1 MRRMVCLTLLL
12 SLNIQAQ
19 QARSYAQ
26 HQVDDLTR
34 QLPATEISQVPA
46 PEPVL
51 LLQRPAMTASRKGT
65 VILLAD
71 SAEHAASPKHIDHL
85 RQQLNDYG
93 WDTLSVMPPDA
104 AMLTGDGDGDAIKQ
118 FQTAVMQRISA
129 AQQQAR
135 QQSGSVVIIAQG
147 NSAAVLNQL
156 YAAEQLP
163 EPEALILLGAYLPD
177 PQLNIELAKAIA
189 SHQIPTLDINHQY
202 DNRFVNAHLALRQK
216 WVNKQLKPVYRQRQ
230 IIGSGFNQDVQ
241 QWVLQEIYGWLTA
254 VGL

>member
-1 MRRMVCLTLLL
+1 MWRVVCLALLL
-12 SLNIQAQ
+12 SLNIHAQ
-19 QARSYAQ
+19 QALSYSQ
-26 HQVDDLTR
+26 LQVDDLKR
-34 QLPATEISQVPA
+34 QLPAAEISQIDA
-46 PEPVL
+46 TEPVL

-71 SAEHAASPKHIDHL
+71 SAEHAASPKHIDNL

-104 AMLTGDGDGDAIKQ
+104 AMLTGDSDAIQQ

-135 QQSGSVVIIAQG
+135 QQSGSVVVIAQG

-156 YAAEQLP
+156 YVAEQLA

-202 DNRFVNAHLALRQK
+202 DNRFVNAQLALRQK

-230 IIGSGFNQDVQ
+230 IIGSGLHQEVQ
-241 QWVLQEIYGWLTA
+241 QWVLHEIYGWLTSI
-254 VGL
+254 GL

>member
-1 MRRMVCLTLLL
+1 MWRVVCLALLL
-12 SLNIQAQ
+12 SLNIHAQ
-19 QARSYAQ
+19 QALSYSQ
-26 HQVDDLTR
+26 LQVDDLTR
-34 QLPATEISQVPA
+34 QLPAAEISQIDA
-46 PEPVL
+46 TEPVL

-71 SAEHAASPKHIDHL
+71 SAEHAASPKHIDNL

-104 AMLTGDGDGDAIKQ
+104 AMLTGDSDAIQQ

-135 QQSGSVVIIAQG
+135 QQSGSVVVIAQG

-156 YAAEQLP
+156 YVAEQLA

-202 DNRFVNAHLALRQK
+202 DNRFVNAQLALRQK

-230 IIGSGFNQDVQ
+230 IIGSGLHQEVQ
-241 QWVLQEIYGWLTA
+241 QWVLHEIYGWLTSI
-254 VGL
+254 GL

>member
-1 MRRMVCLTLLL
+1 MWRVVCLALLL
-12 SLNIQAQ
+12 SLNIHAQ
-19 QARSYAQ
+19 QAVSYSQ
-26 HQVDDLTR
+26 LQVEDLTR
-34 QLPATEISQVPA
+34 QLPAAEISKIDA
-46 PEPVL
+46 AEPVL

-93 WDTLSVMPPDA
+93 WDTLSIMPPDA
-104 AMLTGDGDGDAIKQ
+104 AMLTGDGEAIAQ

-156 YAAEQLP
+156 YVAEQLP

-177 PQLNIELAKAIA
+177 PQLNSELAKAIA

-202 DNRFVNAHLALRQK
+202 DNRFVNAQLALRQK
-216 WVNKQLKPVYRQRQ
+216 WANKQLKPVYRQRQ
-230 IIGSGFNQDVQ
+230 IIGSGLHQDVQ
-241 QWVLQEIYGWLTA
+241 QWVLQEIYGWLTSI
-254 VGL
+254 GL

>member
-1 MRRMVCLTLLL
+1 MWRVFCLVLLL
-12 SLNIQAQ
+12 SFNIHAQ
-19 QARSYAQ
+19 QAVSLSQ
-26 HQVDDLTR
+26 LQVDDLTR
-34 QLPATEISQVPA
+34 QLPAAEISQIDA
-46 PEPVL
+46 AEPVL

-65 VILLAD
+65 IILLAD

-104 AMLTGDGDGDAIKQ
+104 AMLTGEGDGIKQ
-118 FQTAVMQRISA
+118 FQTAIMQRISA

-135 QQSGSVVIIAQG
+135 QQNGSVVIIAQG

-156 YAAEQLP
+156 YVAEQLA

-230 IIGSGFNQDVQ
+230 IIGSGLQSDVQ
-241 QWVLQEIYGWLTA
+241 QWVLQEIYGWLTSI
-254 VGL
+254 GL

>member
-1 MRRMVCLTLLL
+1 MWRVVCLALLL
-12 SLNIQAQ
+12 SLNIHAQ
-19 QARSYAQ
+19 QALSYSQ
-26 HQVDDLTR
+26 LQVDDLTR
-34 QLPATEISQVPA
+34 QLPAAEISKIDA
-46 PEPVL
+46 AEPVL

-71 SAEHAASPKHIDHL
+71 SAEHAASPKHIDNL

-104 AMLTGDGDGDAIKQ
+104 AMLTGDSDAIQQ

-135 QQSGSVVIIAQG
+135 QQSGSVVVIAQG

-156 YAAEQLP
+156 YVAEQLA

-202 DNRFVNAHLALRQK
+202 DNRFVNAQLALRQK

-230 IIGSGFNQDVQ
+230 IIGSGLHQEVQ
-241 QWVLQEIYGWLTA
+241 QWVLHEIYGWLTSI
-254 VGL
+254 GL